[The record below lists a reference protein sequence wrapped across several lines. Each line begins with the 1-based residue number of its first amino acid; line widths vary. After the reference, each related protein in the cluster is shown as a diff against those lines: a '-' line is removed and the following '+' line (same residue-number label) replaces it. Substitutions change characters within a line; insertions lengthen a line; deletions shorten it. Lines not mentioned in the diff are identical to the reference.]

1 MIFFSLLRL
10 FAKDNL
16 KAMVGRLGMNTGEP
30 IEHAMVSRVIETAQV
45 LSFSSSGPP
54 IIRQSEALRTRNR
67 DLKCE
72 LAPHSGCGADRH
84 ISFMLFHDFEQH
96 RKSEIK
102 MDKVEEKTAGG
113 IFIPQTAQEK
123 TQIAVVEA
131 IGDDV
136 KTIKVGQKILHD
148 KYAGT
153 SVKMDNE
160 EYLILNIKDVLAIVG

>member
-1 MIFFSLLRL
+1 MTI
-10 FAKDNL
+10 KP
-16 KAMVGRLGMNTGEP
+16 LGE
-30 IEHAMVSRVIETAQV
+30 RVLV
-45 LSFSSSGPP
+45 
-54 IIRQSEALRTRNR
+54 
-67 DLKCE
+67 
-72 LAPHSGCGADRH
+72 
-84 ISFMLFHDFEQH
+84 
-96 RKSEIK
+96 K

-131 IGDDV
+131 IGDEV

-153 SVKMDNE
+153 SVKMDND

>member
-1 MIFFSLLRL
+1 MTI
-10 FAKDNL
+10 KP
-16 KAMVGRLGMNTGEP
+16 LGE
-30 IEHAMVSRVIETAQV
+30 RVLV
-45 LSFSSSGPP
+45 
-54 IIRQSEALRTRNR
+54 
-67 DLKCE
+67 
-72 LAPHSGCGADRH
+72 
-84 ISFMLFHDFEQH
+84 
-96 RKSEIK
+96 K

-123 TQIAVVEA
+123 TQIAKVEA

-153 SVKMDNE
+153 SVKMDND

>member
-1 MIFFSLLRL
+1 MTI
-10 FAKDNL
+10 KP
-16 KAMVGRLGMNTGEP
+16 LGE
-30 IEHAMVSRVIETAQV
+30 RVLV
-45 LSFSSSGPP
+45 
-54 IIRQSEALRTRNR
+54 
-67 DLKCE
+67 
-72 LAPHSGCGADRH
+72 
-84 ISFMLFHDFEQH
+84 
-96 RKSEIK
+96 K

-131 IGDDV
+131 IGDEV

>member
-1 MIFFSLLRL
+1 MTI
-10 FAKDNL
+10 KP
-16 KAMVGRLGMNTGEP
+16 LGE
-30 IEHAMVSRVIETAQV
+30 RVLV
-45 LSFSSSGPP
+45 
-54 IIRQSEALRTRNR
+54 
-67 DLKCE
+67 
-72 LAPHSGCGADRH
+72 
-84 ISFMLFHDFEQH
+84 
-96 RKSEIK
+96 K

-148 KYAGT
+148 KFAGT
-153 SVKMDNE
+153 QVKMDNE

>member
-1 MIFFSLLRL
+1 MTI
-10 FAKDNL
+10 KP
-16 KAMVGRLGMNTGEP
+16 LGE
-30 IEHAMVSRVIETAQV
+30 RVLV
-45 LSFSSSGPP
+45 
-54 IIRQSEALRTRNR
+54 
-67 DLKCE
+67 
-72 LAPHSGCGADRH
+72 
-84 ISFMLFHDFEQH
+84 
-96 RKSEIK
+96 K

-131 IGDDV
+131 IGEDI
-136 KTIKVGQKILHD
+136 KTVKVGQKILHD

>member
-1 MIFFSLLRL
+1 MTI
-10 FAKDNL
+10 KP
-16 KAMVGRLGMNTGEP
+16 LGE
-30 IEHAMVSRVIETAQV
+30 RVLV
-45 LSFSSSGPP
+45 
-54 IIRQSEALRTRNR
+54 
-67 DLKCE
+67 
-72 LAPHSGCGADRH
+72 
-84 ISFMLFHDFEQH
+84 
-96 RKSEIK
+96 K

-131 IGDDV
+131 IGEDV

-153 SVKMDNE
+153 QVKMDNE

>member
-1 MIFFSLLRL
+1 MTI
-10 FAKDNL
+10 KP
-16 KAMVGRLGMNTGEP
+16 LGE
-30 IEHAMVSRVIETAQV
+30 RVLV
-45 LSFSSSGPP
+45 
-54 IIRQSEALRTRNR
+54 
-67 DLKCE
+67 
-72 LAPHSGCGADRH
+72 
-84 ISFMLFHDFEQH
+84 
-96 RKSEIK
+96 K

-131 IGDDV
+131 IGEDV

-153 SVKMDNE
+153 QVKMDNG